1 MATRVNI
8 PFTQI
13 RAVQRDTLTFL
24 RRSFEQHGDFIEYP
38 VGLFSAFQLT
48 APDLIE
54 HVLLHNYAN
63 YSKDTIQFNT
73 LAEVTGQ
80 GLLTSSGDFWLQQR
94 RLAQPAFHRR
104 YLPEMATVIVQA
116 TERLCQR
123 WEKLAHNNSVIDL
136 DAEMMQVTLEIIGE
150 LLFNADLSD
159 RSGEL
164 AQAVNELLDYIM
176 FRAYNPLWGLVSWLP
191 TRRQRRFWRALALL
205 DRLIEQCSVAGEQ
218 YSVASSQYSVV
229 SGRYSVASMLAET
242 GMGQEALQ
250 DELMTFLIAGH
261 ETSASGLT
269 WLFYLL
275 SQDEAVRKQLESE
288 VDGLNGRSPTITDL
302 PQLPYLTQVMQETL
316 RRYPPSWLISRR
328 ALADDRLC
336 DTTIPHRSYVI
347 ISPYAIHHHPDYWP
361 NPDRFDPDR
370 FAPDQADR
378 RPRFAYIPFGGGP
391 RLCIGD
397 RLAQLEM
404 QLITAM
410 ITQRFRLCLVEGHQ
424 VQAVGRVTIRPRD
437 GMAMRIERRFDQF

>member
-1 MATRVNI
+1 MATRVQI

-54 HVLLHNYAN
+54 HVLLHNYRN
-63 YSKDTIQFNT
+63 YSKDTIQFTT

-80 GLLTSSGDFWLQQR
+80 GLLTSSGDFWLKQR

-104 YLPEMATVIVQA
+104 YLADMTTAIVQT

-123 WEKLAHNNSVIDL
+123 WDKLARRNSVIDL

-176 FRAYNPLWGLVSWLP
+176 FRAYNPLWGLVRWLP
-191 TRRQRRFWRALALL
+191 TPRQRRFWRAREVL
-205 DRLIEQCSVAGEQ
+205 DELIESVSANRYTGNSE
-218 YSVASSQYSVV
+218 
-229 SGRYSVASMLAET
+229 RYSVASMLAET
-242 GMGQEALQ
+242 RMSPAALR

-275 SQDEAVRKQLESE
+275 SQDEAVQAQLESE

-302 PQLPYLTQVMQETL
+302 PQLPYLTQVMQESL

-328 ALADDRLC
+328 ALADDRLR

-361 NPDRFDPDR
+361 NPDCFDPDR
-370 FAPDQADR
+370 FAPGKADQ

-397 RLAQLEM
+397 RLAQTEM
-404 QLITAM
+404 QIITAM
-410 ITQRFRLCLVEGHQ
+410 ITQRFRLHPVEGHQ
-424 VQAVGRVTIRPRD
+424 VQAVGRVTIRPRH
-437 GMAMRIERRFDQF
+437 GMAMRIERR

>member
-1 MATRVNI
+1 MIKKNKIANRINI
-8 PFTQI
+8 PITQI

-24 RRSFEQHGDFIEYP
+24 WRNFEQHGDFIEYP
-38 VGLFSAFQLT
+38 LGLFSAFQLT

-54 HVLLHNYAN
+54 HILLHNYRN
-63 YSKDTIQFNT
+63 YSKNTIQFNT
-73 LAEVTGQ
+73 LAEVTRR

-123 WEKLAHNNSVIDL
+123 WEKLAADKTIIDL
-136 DAEMMQVTLEIIGE
+136 DAEMMQLTLEIIGE
-150 LLFNADLSD
+150 LLFRADLSD
-159 RSGEL
+159 RAGKL
-164 AQAVNELLDYIM
+164 TQAVNELLDYVM
-176 FRAYNPLWGLVSWLP
+176 YRAYNPLSVVTRYLP
-191 TRRQRRFWRALALL
+191 TPRQRRFRRALGLL
-205 DRLIEQCSVAGEQ
+205 EGLIEQRSVT
-218 YSVASSQYSVV
+218 
-229 SGRYSVASMLAET
+229 SGQYSVASMLAET
-242 GMGQEALQ
+242 GMGQEALR

-275 SQDEAVRKQLESE
+275 SQDEAVRKRLESE

-302 PQLPYLTQVMQETL
+302 PQPPYLTQVMQESL

-328 ALADDRLC
+328 ALADDRLR

-361 NPDRFDPDR
+361 DPDCFDPDR
-370 FAPDQADR
+370 FAPGQADQ

-397 RLAQLEM
+397 RLAQLEI

-410 ITQRFRLCLVEGHQ
+410 ITQRFRLRLIEGHP
-424 VQAVGRVTIRPRD
+424 VEAVGRVTIRPRH
-437 GMAMRIERRFDQF
+437 GMAMRIERRLDQF